1 MKKTIILLL
10 INICLNAVFA
20 QQKNLEQS
28 KWQQT
33 VDYTIDVRLNDKS
46 NSLSGNIKMQYTNN
60 SPDILK
66 EIYIHLWP
74 NAYKNNQTAYAKQDL
89 ENGNTDFYFAKKE
102 DRGYIDSIAFTI
114 DNKGCAWQ
122 LTKDIDIAKI
132 TLSQEIQP
140 NQTVEIAT
148 PFYVKIPKVFSR
160 MGHEDQMFCISQ
172 WYPKPAVYD
181 VNGWNPMPYLNQ
193 GEFYSEYGNFD
204 VSITVPK
211 DYVLAA
217 TGDIQN
223 KEELEWLL
231 AKAKKDSLSKE
242 PENPSKTVTKTLRY
256 IQNNVHDFAWFCSK
270 EFQVLHDIVNLS
282 QTKKVDTWL
291 FAKKASKRGIEYT
304 NEAVRFY
311 SEKVGQY
318 PYNLVQVVITP
329 LEAGGGMEY
338 PTITNCGNI
347 DRTTII
353 HEVGHNWFYG
363 ILGSNER
370 EYPWM
375 DESINTY
382 YENRCGE
389 ERKVTTDEVKNNQ
402 KIYDLFG
409 FNNKGF
415 GMTKLTYAY
424 SSRRNLDQAGNLR
437 SEAYTD
443 NNYGTIVY
451 AKNPLTIQYLQ
462 FYLGSDKFDA
472 MMIAYFDKWKF
483 KHPLPGD
490 FRKHAE
496 SFTGKSLSWFFD
508 DIMAS
513 NKKMDYEMRGI
524 KTKVVEG
531 KTISLLKIKNKGGL
545 NTPFEVQSVSEKGMV
560 LSRNIIRGFSGT
572 QTIEL
577 PSQNGAL
584 KWTIDGDETSLD
596 LYRQNNI
603 VRTKGLFKTSNGID
617 IRFLPSL
624 EKSNNTQ
631 IFVLP
636 VYGYNFYNK
645 SMLGLYIANDIFP
658 TQKTEFDFVPM
669 YSFTTN
675 DLNGYLKL
683 SRNMFTIN
691 NRLIRKVKVGVNAS
705 RFASLGL
712 IKDGF
717 KDSLGIKHDLTT
729 STTYE
734 KFSPF
739 IEIHFKQKTARSLYS
754 NVLIIRHVSILE
766 NKQNTSFFS
775 NWNNQA
781 FSALDVKHQF
791 KHDLKTYPSA
801 LNIDFQSGTFDYQ
814 YNRLSAEFTQ
824 GLLYKDGKKTAQI
837 RLFAGTFFNTGNG
850 STYNNAQL
858 ERSYF
863 QAGGTTG
870 NFDYMYDESLIGR
883 AENNPKESI
892 YSRQVINRD
901 AGFRNFA
908 NIGSSKTWLTSA
920 NITIPFPI
928 KLPIGVYGDVV
939 YFEIP
944 SGYTNSSGTGG
955 GTTYTYYPSKT
966 QLSYSGG
973 LYLSLAKGIFEIYL
987 PLFASTDVQGVWDKQ
1002 NLNHPFERASFLLNL
1017 NKLNPVDL
1025 ARNFT
1030 F

>member
-1 MKKTIILLL
+1 MKKTITLLF
-10 INICLNAVFA
+10 ISICLNAVFA

-33 VDYTIDVRLNDKS
+33 VNYTIDVRLNDKS
-46 NSLSGNIKMQYTNN
+46 NSLAGNIKMQYTNN
-60 SPDILK
+60 SPDVLK

-89 ENGNTDFYFAKKE
+89 ENGKTDFYFAKKE
-102 DRGYIDSIAFTI
+102 DRGYIDSLAFTI
-114 DNKGCAWQ
+114 DNKACAWQ
-122 LTKDIDIAKI
+122 LTKDIDVAKI

-193 GEFYSEYGNFD
+193 GEFYSEFGNFD
-204 VSITVPK
+204 VSIIVPK

-217 TGDIQN
+217 TGDLQN

-231 AKAKKDSLSKE
+231 AKSKTDSASKG
-242 PENPSKTVTKTLRY
+242 PENPSKTETKTLHY

-270 EFQVLHDIVNLS
+270 EFQVLHDVVNLS

-291 FAKKASKRGIEYT
+291 FAKKATKNGIEYT
-304 NEAVRFY
+304 NEAVKFY

-338 PTITNCGNI
+338 PTITNCGSI

-389 ERKVTTDEVKNNQ
+389 ERKLTTDEVKNNK

-409 FNNKGF
+409 FSNKGF

-424 SSRRNLDQAGNLR
+424 SARRNSDQAGNLR

-462 FYLGSDKFDA
+462 LYLGSDQFDA
-472 MMIAYFDKWKF
+472 MMMAYFDKWKF

-508 DIMAS
+508 EIMAS

-524 KTKVVEG
+524 KTKAVDG
-531 KTISLLKIKNKGGL
+531 KAVTFLKIKNKGEL

-560 LSRNIIRGFSGT
+560 ISRSIVRGFKGT
-572 QTIEL
+572 QSIEL
-577 PSQNGAL
+577 PSQNGAV

-596 LYRQNNI
+596 LYRQNNTI
-603 VRTKGLFKTSNGID
+603 RTKGLLKTCNGID
-617 IRFLPSL
+617 IRFMPSL
-624 EKSNNTQ
+624 EKSNNKQ
-631 IFVLP
+631 LFVLP
-636 VYGYNFYNK
+636 VYGYNIYNK
-645 SMLGLYIANDIFP
+645 NMLGLYIANDIFP

-683 SRNMFTIN
+683 SRNLFTTDN
-691 NRLIRKVKVGVNAS
+691 KLLRKIKIGLSAS
-705 RFASLGL
+705 RFASYGL
-712 IKDGF
+712 IKDGY
-717 KDSLGIKHDLTT
+717 KDGSGNSFDI
-729 STTYE
+729 SSASTYE

-739 IEIHFKQKTARSLYS
+739 VEIHFKQKTERSLFS
-754 NVLIIRHVSILE
+754 NVLSIRHVSILE
-766 NKQNTSFFS
+766 NKQNIYFFS
-775 NWNNQA
+775 NWSNQA

-791 KHDLKTYPSA
+791 RHDLKTYPSA
-801 LNIDFQSGTFDYQ
+801 LNLDFQSGTFDYQ
-814 YNRLSAEFTQ
+814 YNRLSAEFIQ

-837 RLFAGTFFNTGNG
+837 RLFAGTFLNSNSG
-850 STYNNAQL
+850 SKYNENQL

-870 NFDYMYDESLIGR
+870 RYDYFYDEALIGR
-883 AENNPKESI
+883 AENNPNDNI
-892 YSRQVINRD
+892 YGRQVINRD

-908 NIGSSKTWLTSA
+908 NIGSSKSWLTSA

-928 KLPIGVYGDVV
+928 KLPIGAYGDMV

-944 SGYTNSSGTGG
+944 SGYTASSSTGG
-955 GTTYTYYPSKT
+955 GMTYTYYPSKT

-973 LYLSLAKGIFEIYL
+973 LYLSVAKGIFEIYV
-987 PLFASTDVQGVWDKQ
+987 PLFASTDVQGVWDNKG
-1002 NLNHPFERASFLLNL
+1002 LNHPFERASFLLNL
-1017 NKLNPVDL
+1017 NKLNPVDF
-1025 ARNFT
+1025 ARNFK

>member
-1 MKKTIILLL
+1 MKKTITLLF
-10 INICLNAVFA
+10 ISICLNAVFA

-28 KWQQT
+28 KWQQA
-33 VDYTIDVRLNDKS
+33 VNYTIDVRLNDKS
-46 NSLSGNIKMQYTNN
+46 NSLTGNIKMQYTNN
-60 SPDILK
+60 SPDALK

-89 ENGNTDFYFAKKE
+89 ENGKTDFYFAKKE
-102 DRGYIDSIAFTI
+102 DRGYIDSLSFTI
-114 DNKGCAWQ
+114 NNKACSWQ

-132 TLSQEIQP
+132 NLSQEILP

-148 PFYVKIPKVFSR
+148 PIYVKIPKVFSR
-160 MGHEDQMFCISQ
+160 MGHEDQMYCISQ

-204 VSITVPK
+204 VSITLPK

-217 TGDIQN
+217 TGDLQN
-223 KEELEWLL
+223 KEELGWLL
-231 AKAKKDSLSKE
+231 AKSKKDSTSKE
-242 PENPSKTVTKTLRY
+242 PENPSKTETKTLRY

-270 EFQVLHDIVNLS
+270 EFQVLHDVVNLS

-291 FAKKASKRGIEYT
+291 FAKKATKRGIEYT
-304 NEAVRFY
+304 NEAVKFY

-338 PTITNCGNI
+338 PTITNCGSI

-389 ERKVTTDEVKNNQ
+389 ERKLTTEEIKSSE

-424 SSRRNLDQAGNLR
+424 SARRNSDQAGNLR

-462 FYLGSDKFDA
+462 FYLGSDLFDA
-472 MMIAYFDKWKF
+472 MMMAYFDKWKF

-496 SFTGKSLSWFFD
+496 SFTGKNLSWFFD

-513 NKKMDYEMRGI
+513 NKKMDYEMRSI
-524 KTKVVEG
+524 RTKSIDG
-531 KTISLLKIKNKGGL
+531 KAVTLLKIKNKGGL
-545 NTPFEVQSVSEKGMV
+545 NTPFEVQSFSEKGMV
-560 LSRNIIRGFSGT
+560 LSRSIIRGFNGT

-577 PSQNGAL
+577 PSQNGAV
-584 KWTIDGDETSLD
+584 KWTIDGDETGLD
-596 LYRQNNI
+596 LYRQNNTI
-603 VRTKGLFKTSNGID
+603 RTNGLFKTCNGID

-624 EKSNNTQ
+624 EKSNNKQ

-636 VYGYNFYNK
+636 VYGFNVYNR
-645 SMLGLYIANDIFP
+645 SMLGVYIANDIFP

-669 YSFTTN
+669 YSFTSN

-683 SRNMFTIN
+683 SRNMFTTDSK
-691 NRLIRKVKVGVNAS
+691 LLRKIKIGIASS
-705 RFASLGL
+705 RFASYGL
-712 IKDGF
+712 IKDGL
-717 KDSLGIKHDLTT
+717 KDGSGNSSDI
-729 STTYE
+729 SAPSTYE
-734 KFSPF
+734 KVSPF
-739 IEIHFKQKTARSLYS
+739 VEIHFKQKTERSLFS
-754 NVLIIRHVSILE
+754 NVLSIRHVSILE
-766 NKQNTSFFS
+766 NLQNSSFFS

-791 KHDLKTYPSA
+791 KHDLKSYPSA
-801 LNIDFQSGTFDYQ
+801 LNVDFQSGTFDYK

-824 GLLYKDGKKTAQI
+824 GILYKDGKKTAQI
-837 RLFAGTFFNTGNG
+837 RLFAGTFLN
-850 STYNNAQL
+850 SSSSSSYNEKQL
-858 ERSYF
+858 DRSFF
-863 QAGGTTG
+863 QAGGVTG
-870 NFDYMYDESLIGR
+870 RNDYLYDESLIGR
-883 AENNPKESI
+883 AENNPKDGI
-892 YSRQVINRD
+892 YGRQVINRD

-908 NIGSSKTWLTSA
+908 HIGSSKTWLTSA
-920 NITIPFPI
+920 NLTIPFPI
-928 KLPIGVYGDVV
+928 KLPLGVYGDMV

-944 SGYTNSSGTGG
+944 SGYTTSSSTGG

-973 LYLSLAKGIFEIYL
+973 IYLSLAKGIFEIYL
-987 PLFASTDVQGVWDKQ
+987 PLFASTDIQGFWDNQ
-1002 NLNHPFERASFLLNL
+1002 GLNHPFERASFLLNL
-1017 NKLNPVDL
+1017 NKLNPVDF
-1025 ARNFT
+1025 ARNFS

>member
-1 MKKTIILLL
+1 MKKTFIFLL

-33 VDYTIDVRLNDKS
+33 VNYTIDVRLNDKS

-60 SPDILK
+60 SPDVLK

-102 DRGYIDSIAFTI
+102 ERGYIDSLAFTI
-114 DNKGCAWQ
+114 DKKACTWQ
-122 LTKDIDIAKI
+122 LTKDIDVAKI
-132 TLSQEIQP
+132 TLNQEILP

-148 PFYVKIPKVFSR
+148 PFFVKIPKVFSR

-204 VSITVPK
+204 VSITLPK
-211 DYVLAA
+211 EYILAA
-217 TGDIQN
+217 TGDLQN
-223 KEELEWLL
+223 KEEWLWLL
-231 AKAKKDSLSKE
+231 EKSKKDSLAKDT
-242 PENPSKTVTKTLRY
+242 ENPSKTETKTLRY

-270 EFQVLHDIVNLS
+270 EFQVLHDVVNITP
-282 QTKKVDTWL
+282 TKKVDTWL
-291 FAKKASKRGIEYT
+291 FAKKVNKSGIEYT
-304 NEAVRFY
+304 NEAVKFY

-338 PTITNCGNI
+338 PTITNCGSI

-415 GMTKLTYAY
+415 GMTKLTYTY
-424 SSRRNLDQAGNLR
+424 SARRNSDQAGNLR

-462 FYLGSDKFDA
+462 FYLGSDQFDA
-472 MMIAYFDKWKF
+472 MMMAYFDKWKF

-496 SFTGKSLSWFFD
+496 RFTGKSLSWFFN
-508 DIMAS
+508 DIMAN
-513 NKKMDYEMRGI
+513 NKKMDYKMLGL

-531 KTISLLKIKNKGGL
+531 KAISLLKIKNKGGL

-560 LSRNIIRGFSGT
+560 LSRSIIRGFQGT

-577 PSQNGAL
+577 PSQNGAV

-596 LYRQNNI
+596 LYRQNNT
-603 VRTKGLFKTSNGID
+603 VRTKGLFKTCNGID

-624 EKSNNTQ
+624 EKSNNKQ
-631 IFVLP
+631 IFILP
-636 VYGYNFYNK
+636 IYGFNMYNR
-645 SMLGLYIANDIFP
+645 SMLGVYLANDIFP
-658 TQKTEFDFVPM
+658 AQKTEFDFVPM

-683 SRNMFTIN
+683 SRNMFTTDSK
-691 NRLIRKVKVGVNAS
+691 LLRKIKIGITSS
-705 RFASLGL
+705 RFASNGL
-712 IKDGF
+712 IKN
-717 KDSLGIKHDLTT
+717 DLSDVITT
-729 STTYE
+729 NTSYE
-734 KFSPF
+734 KLSPF
-739 IEIHFKQKTARSLYS
+739 IEIHFKQKTERSLYS
-754 NVLIIRHVSILE
+754 NVLSIRHVSILE
-766 NKQNTSFFS
+766 NKQNTYFFS

-781 FSALDVKHQF
+781 FSALDVKHEF

-837 RLFAGTFFNTGNG
+837 RIFAGTFLSSNSG
-850 STYNNAQL
+850 SKYNENQL

-863 QAGGTTG
+863 QAGRTTG
-870 NFDYMYDESLIGR
+870 RYDYFYDEALIGR
-883 AENNPKESI
+883 AENNPKENI
-892 YSRQVINRD
+892 YGRQVINRD

-908 NIGSSKTWLTSA
+908 NIGNSKTWLTSA

-955 GTTYTYYPSKT
+955 GTTYTYYPSNT

-973 LYLSLAKGIFEIYL
+973 LYLSFAKGIFEIYL
-987 PLFASTDVQGVWDKQ
+987 PLFASADVQGFWDNQ
-1002 NLNHPFERASFLLNL
+1002 GLNHPFERASFLLNL
-1017 NKLNPVDL
+1017 NKLNPADL

>member
-1 MKKTIILLL
+1 MKKTVIFLL

-33 VDYTIDVRLNDKS
+33 VNYTIDVRLNDKS

-60 SPDILK
+60 SPDVLK

-102 DRGYIDSIAFTI
+102 DSGYIDSLAFTI
-114 DNKGCAWQ
+114 DNKACTWQ
-122 LTKDIDIAKI
+122 LTKDIDVAKI
-132 TLSQEIQP
+132 TLNQEILP

-148 PFYVKIPKVFSR
+148 PFFVKIPKVFSR

-204 VSITVPK
+204 VSITLPK
-211 DYVLAA
+211 EYVLAA
-217 TGDIQN
+217 TGDLQN
-223 KEELEWLL
+223 KEEWLWLL
-231 AKAKKDSLSKE
+231 EKSKKDSLAKDT
-242 PENPSKTVTKTLRY
+242 ENPSKTETKTLRY

-270 EFQVLHDIVNLS
+270 EFQVLHDVVNLTP
-282 QTKKVDTWL
+282 TKKVDTWL
-291 FAKKASKRGIEYT
+291 FAKKVNKSGIEYT
-304 NEAVRFY
+304 NEAVKFY

-338 PTITNCGNI
+338 PTITNCGSI

-415 GMTKLTYAY
+415 GMTKLTYTY
-424 SSRRNLDQAGNLR
+424 SARRNSDQAGNLR

-462 FYLGSDKFDA
+462 FYLGSDQFDA
-472 MMIAYFDKWKF
+472 MMMAYFDKWKF

-496 SFTGKSLSWFFD
+496 RFTGKSLSWFFD
-508 DIMAS
+508 DIMAN

-531 KTISLLKIKNKGGL
+531 KVISLLKIKNKGGL

-560 LSRNIIRGFSGT
+560 LSRSIIRGFQGT

-577 PSQNGAL
+577 PSQNGAV

-596 LYRQNNI
+596 LYRQNNT
-603 VRTKGLFKTSNGID
+603 VRTKGLFKTCNGID

-624 EKSNNTQ
+624 EKSNNKQ
-631 IFVLP
+631 IFILP
-636 VYGYNFYNK
+636 IYGFNMYNR
-645 SMLGLYIANDIFP
+645 SMLGVYLANDIFP
-658 TQKTEFDFVPM
+658 AQKTEFDFVPM

-691 NRLIRKVKVGVNAS
+691 NRLIRKVKVGVSAS
-705 RFASLGL
+705 RFGSMGL
-712 IKDGF
+712 IKDGYT
-717 KDSLGIKHDLTT
+717 DSLGYVRGII
-729 STTYE
+729 TTYE
-734 KFSPF
+734 KLAPF
-739 IEIHFKQKTARSLYS
+739 IEIHFKQKTERSLFS
-754 NVLIIRHVSILE
+754 NVLSIRHVSILE
-766 NKQNTSFFS
+766 NKQNNGFFS

-791 KHDLKTYPSA
+791 KHDLKTYPST
-801 LNIDFQSGTFDYQ
+801 LNVDFQSGTFDYQ

-850 STYNNAQL
+850 SSYTNLQL
-858 ERSYF
+858 EKSYF

-870 NFDYMYDESLIGR
+870 YFDYLYDESLMGGR
-883 AENNPKESI
+883 RGDIRNPQQQI
-892 YSRQVINRD
+892 FDRQIINRD
-901 AGFRNFA
+901 AGFRNFS

-920 NITIPFPI
+920 NVTIPFPI
-928 KLPIGVYGDVV
+928 RLPMGIYADMVYGEMVS
-939 YFEIP
+939 YNT
-944 SGYTNSSGTGG
+944 ST
-955 GTTYTYYPSKT
+955 
-966 QLSYSGG
+966 LSNKYEAKANYSGG
-973 LYLSLAKGIFEIYL
+973 IYLSVAKGIFEIYL
-987 PLFASTDVQGVWDKQ
+987 PLFASADVQGVWDNQ
-1002 NLNHPFERASFLLNL
+1002 GLNHPFERASFLLNL
-1017 NKLNPVDL
+1017 NKLNPTDL

>member
-1 MKKTIILLL
+1 MKKTFIFLL

-33 VDYTIDVRLNDKS
+33 VNYTIDVRLNDKS

-60 SPDILK
+60 SPDVLK

-102 DRGYIDSIAFTI
+102 DRGYIDSLAFTI
-114 DNKGCAWQ
+114 DKKACTWQ
-122 LTKDIDIAKI
+122 LTKDIDVAKI
-132 TLSQEIQP
+132 TLNQEILP

-148 PFYVKIPKVFSR
+148 PFFVKIPKVFSR

-204 VSITVPK
+204 VSITLPK
-211 DYVLAA
+211 EYVLAA
-217 TGDIQN
+217 TGDLQN
-223 KEELEWLL
+223 KEEWLWLL
-231 AKAKKDSLSKE
+231 EKSKKDSLAKDT
-242 PENPSKTVTKTLRY
+242 ENPSKTETKTLRY

-270 EFQVLHDIVNLS
+270 EFQVLHDVVNITP
-282 QTKKVDTWL
+282 TKKVDTWL
-291 FAKKASKRGIEYT
+291 FAKKVNKSGIEYT
-304 NEAVRFY
+304 NEAVKFY

-338 PTITNCGNI
+338 PTITNCGSI

-415 GMTKLTYAY
+415 GMTKLTYTY
-424 SSRRNLDQAGNLR
+424 SARRNSDQAGNLR

-462 FYLGSDKFDA
+462 FYLGSDQFDA
-472 MMIAYFDKWKF
+472 MMMAYFDKWKF

-496 SFTGKSLSWFFD
+496 RFTSKSLSWFFD
-508 DIMAS
+508 DIMAN

-531 KTISLLKIKNKGGL
+531 KVISLLKIKNKGGL

-560 LSRNIIRGFSGT
+560 LSRSIIRGFQGT

-577 PSQNGAL
+577 PSQNGAV

-596 LYRQNNI
+596 LYRQNNTI
-603 VRTKGLFKTSNGID
+603 RTKGLFKTCNGID
-617 IRFLPSL
+617 FRFLPSL
-624 EKSNNTQ
+624 EKSNNKQ
-631 IFVLP
+631 IFILP
-636 VYGYNFYNK
+636 IYGFNIYNR
-645 SMLGLYIANDIFP
+645 SMLGVYLANDIFP
-658 TQKTEFDFVPM
+658 AQKTEFDFVPM

-691 NRLIRKVKVGVNAS
+691 SRLIRKVKVGVSAS
-705 RFASLGL
+705 RFGSMGL
-712 IKDGF
+712 IKDGYT
-717 KDSLGIKHDLTT
+717 DSLGYVRGII
-729 STTYE
+729 TTYE
-734 KFSPF
+734 KLAPF
-739 IEIHFKQKTARSLYS
+739 IEIHFKQKTERSLFS
-754 NVLIIRHVSILE
+754 NVLSIRHVSILE
-766 NKQNTSFFS
+766 NKQNNGFFG

-801 LNIDFQSGTFDYQ
+801 LNVYFQSGTFDYQ

-850 STYNNAQL
+850 SSYTNLQL
-858 ERSYF
+858 EKSYF
-863 QAGGTTG
+863 QAGGITG
-870 NFDYMYDESLIGR
+870 YFDYLYDESLMGGR
-883 AENNPKESI
+883 RGDIRNPQQQI
-892 YSRQVINRD
+892 FDRQIINRD

-920 NITIPFPI
+920 NVTIPFPI
-928 KLPIGVYGDVV
+928 RLPMGIYADMVYGEMVS
-939 YFEIP
+939 YNT
-944 SGYTNSSGTGG
+944 SA
-955 GTTYTYYPSKT
+955 
-966 QLSYSGG
+966 LSNEYEAKANYSGG
-973 LYLSLAKGIFEIYL
+973 IYLSVAKGIFEIYL
-987 PLFASTDVQGVWDKQ
+987 PLFASADVRGFWDKQ
-1002 NLNHPFERASFLLNL
+1002 DLNHPFERASFLLNL
-1017 NKLNPVDL
+1017 NKLNPADL